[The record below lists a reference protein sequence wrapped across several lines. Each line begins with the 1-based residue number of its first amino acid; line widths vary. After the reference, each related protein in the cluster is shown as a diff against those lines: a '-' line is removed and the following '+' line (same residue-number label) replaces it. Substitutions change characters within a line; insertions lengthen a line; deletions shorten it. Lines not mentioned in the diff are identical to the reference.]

1 MCLGEFTLIG
11 QDDFLKGY
19 NFLIYRIFIKKEV
32 YVMHSY
38 FSEKVHL
45 INCLKSGDVLQKVG
59 LEEEHPDVLM
69 FIHHYI

>member
-1 MCLGEFTLIG
+1 MCLGEFTFIG

-19 NFLIYRIFIKKEV
+19 NFLIYRIFIKKEI

-38 FSEKVHL
+38 FSEKLNL
-45 INCLKSGDVLQKVG
+45 INYLKSVDVLQKVG
-59 LEEEHPDVLM
+59 VEEEHPNVLI